1 MVSVVLRMTDPLYCS
16 LNILFGDVLIT
27 VAQSIVVV
35 IKRLG
40 DVPVHTGDLSQHVPG
55 THPCSFFMCVHV
67 MILWLLHVPATPLCY
82 MSSCVNST
90 ILSLRNVPSC
100 VGTFKLGL
108 ILT

>member
-55 THPCSFFMCVHV
+55 THPCSFFHV
-67 MILWLLHVPATPLCY
+67 CTCYDFVAATCARYTSLLHVFLCEQHDFVAAKCPLVCRY
-82 MSSCVNST
+82 
-90 ILSLRNVPSC
+90 L
-100 VGTFKLGL
+100 
-108 ILT
+108 